1 MANSSI
7 SILTLLINQ
16 FEHINTHI
24 IHCVCGEYLHKVY
37 DASILYAGSGA
48 ACDFCGA
55 IGAKNDVFWHCTQE
69 SRLFH
74 ANGFDIC
81 DKCAISH
88 DHKSNELLNSPIYLS
103 NSNLCAIQTNMIQC
117 TEQTQCKSLQ
127 NILLLLQ
134 NYSDVEHIPGVS
146 NQQLLQIVN
155 DYLHVLL
162 QHDTDQHFKWIYDKL
177 RSCDLPTCA
186 RFKRRYRHRMSIDNQ
201 QPLGQSLYTFFI
213 DKIHCYFQHSYDIG
227 SRLSSVLKQKL
238 QQIQD
243 EMDHDMN
250 GAFIV
255 SSLDRRLLYLSKIMH
270 GKRQKYNINI
280 YAKYN
285 QLYSENIK
293 IKTKASNFYSFGHS
307 FAYGYDGES
316 VATFPTHVVHVTA
329 KYSSLKEELLQ
340 NQIMTLTKAQFQ
352 TEYDKAM
359 CYMQSAHVKSD
370 HALNSYDAEYTTCR
384 VRFIFHLE
392 YLLSLL
398 LYCNFTHLQQLFSK
412 TYRENDGQ
420 DHEQFYFMGRNLK
433 ISVLKFGAKVSESR
447 VHKFYHGVDQKLFM
461 PHYTGYRGG
470 IDVHGPLS
478 TSSSFAVAM
487 HFTDNQGLL
496 LQFGPRLMST
506 SKYFATSWLSDF
518 PHEREYLFIQNQTLV
533 IDNIIEPSAEM
544 EYGVLLKAV
553 KCIGFLK
560 NSDFNVVN
568 YVEHTQYNVV
578 TEIDPSMQELIRT
591 ICHHQLSK
599 TNADFEAIESI
610 TPLATHILDTFFN
623 TRDFTVYIC
632 YHNIRKFASF
642 ISGFFVYDDYEW
654 IKLPILTMLFPNLVT
669 VEVTQIK
676 MSRYIFESIL
686 RCFDSYSGNIGKINI
701 ISPEHDSQISIK
713 QAIHEYTTVFRKYE
727 YFIFGYLLHPDDKL
741 CIERSNIFEFT
752 LKVIRMM
759 DDLFYEDPDN
769 EITDLMSIL
778 VKIRLNRLDID
789 NELQQ
794 TFNERC
800 DLTEFHYVDWRKFS
814 WDKNTYLFKTF
825 SHSQI
830 KNWINIEILDRL
842 YPNLQDV
849 SFNHITL
856 NTSVMEDILQY
867 LTSAK
872 RSKKCLCK
880 ITIHNPMEDVLSRED
895 VVTVFEQRLAFI
907 GWRIGLNDRDD
918 TCEKVLYFKKMMH
931 PTSTVSSL

>member
-162 QHDTDQHFKWIYDKL
+162 QHDTDQHFKYG
-177 RSCDLPTCA
+177 
-186 RFKRRYRHRMSIDNQ
+186 FM
-201 QPLGQSLYTFFI
+201 
-213 DKIHCYFQHSYDIG
+213 
-227 SRLSSVLKQKL
+227 
-238 QQIQD
+238 
-243 EMDHDMN
+243 
-250 GAFIV
+250 
-255 SSLDRRLLYLSKIMH
+255 
-270 GKRQKYNINI
+270 IN
-280 YAKYN
+280 
-285 QLYSENIK
+285 
-293 IKTKASNFYSFGHS
+293 
-307 FAYGYDGES
+307 
-316 VATFPTHVVHVTA
+316 
-329 KYSSLKEELLQ
+329 
-340 NQIMTLTKAQFQ
+340 
-352 TEYDKAM
+352 
-359 CYMQSAHVKSD
+359 
-370 HALNSYDAEYTTCR
+370 AEYTTCR

-398 LYCNFTHLQQLFSK
+398 VYCNFTHLQQLFSK

-496 LQFGPRLMST
+496 LQFGPPLMST

-623 TRDFTVYIC
+623 TRDFTVY
-632 YHNIRKFASF
+632 
-642 ISGFFVYDDYEW
+642 
-654 IKLPILTMLFPNLVT
+654 
-669 VEVTQIK
+669 
-676 MSRYIFESIL
+676 
-686 RCFDSYSGNIGKINI
+686 
-701 ISPEHDSQISIK
+701 
-713 QAIHEYTTVFRKYE
+713 
-727 YFIFGYLLHPDDKL
+727 
-741 CIERSNIFEFT
+741 
-752 LKVIRMM
+752 
-759 DDLFYEDPDN
+759 
-769 EITDLMSIL
+769 
-778 VKIRLNRLDID
+778 
-789 NELQQ
+789 
-794 TFNERC
+794 
-800 DLTEFHYVDWRKFS
+800 VD
-814 WDKNTYLFKTF
+814 
-825 SHSQI
+825 H
-830 KNWINIEILDRL
+830 
-842 YPNLQDV
+842 V
-849 SFNHITL
+849 H
-856 NTSVMEDILQY
+856 
-867 LTSAK
+867 
-872 RSKKCLCK
+872 
-880 ITIHNPMEDVLSRED
+880 
-895 VVTVFEQRLAFI
+895 
-907 GWRIGLNDRDD
+907 
-918 TCEKVLYFKKMMH
+918 
-931 PTSTVSSL
+931 